1 MKVKKMEYDAA
12 TGEYKEIYEE
22 DLPSPEEPEII
33 QEQTLEE
40 RMTNVEGETEILT
53 QANSELTA
61 TVDSILTDVLP
72 SLMGM

>member
-40 RMTNVEGETEILT
+40 KVQELQNNILNL
-53 QANSELTA
+53 QS
-61 TVDSILTDVLP
+61 VLI
-72 SLMGM
+72 SQKISGGGYKAD

>member
-1 MKVKKMEYDAA
+1 MEYDAA
-12 TGEYKEIYEE
+12 TGEYKEVYGE

>member
-40 RMTNVEGETEILT
+40 KVMALQEENAMLTACILEM
-53 QANSELTA
+53 SEL
-61 TVDSILTDVLP
+61 VYK
-72 SLMGM
+72 

>member
-22 DLPSPEEPEII
+22 DLPSLEEPEII

-40 RMTNVEGETEILT
+40 KVQELQNNILNL
-53 QANSELTA
+53 QS
-61 TVDSILTDVLP
+61 VLI
-72 SLMGM
+72 SQKISGGYKAD

>member
-1 MKVKKMEYDAA
+1 MEYDAA

-40 RMTNVEGETEILT
+40 KVQELQEENTMLTACILEM
-53 QANSELTA
+53 SEL
-61 TVDSILTDVLP
+61 VYK
-72 SLMGM
+72 

>member
-1 MKVKKMEYDAA
+1 MKVKKTEYDAA

-40 RMTNVEGETEILT
+40 KVQELQEENAMLTACILEM
-53 QANSELTA
+53 SEL
-61 TVDSILTDVLP
+61 VYK
-72 SLMGM
+72 

>member
-22 DLPSPEEPEII
+22 DLPSPEKPEII

-40 RMTNVEGETEILT
+40 KVQELQEENAMLTACILEM
-53 QANSELTA
+53 SEL
-61 TVDSILTDVLP
+61 VYK
-72 SLMGM
+72 

>member
-22 DLPSPEEPEII
+22 DLPSLEEPEII

-40 RMTNVEGETEILT
+40 KVMALQEENAMLTACILEM
-53 QANSELTA
+53 SEL
-61 TVDSILTDVLP
+61 VYK
-72 SLMGM
+72 

>member
-22 DLPSPEEPEII
+22 DLPAPEEPEII

-40 RMTNVEGETEILT
+40 KVMALQEENAMLTACILEM
-53 QANSELTA
+53 SEL
-61 TVDSILTDVLP
+61 VYK
-72 SLMGM
+72 

>member
-22 DLPSPEEPEII
+22 DLPSLEEPEII

-40 RMTNVEGETEILT
+40 KVQELQNNILNL
-53 QANSELTA
+53 QS
-61 TVDSILTDVLP
+61 VLI
-72 SLMGM
+72 SQKISGGGYKAD